1 MPQQCRSRGRGPPLS
16 LRYEPRRQVRRNN
29 EAATLMA
36 NIPKSKDA
44 TEEAL
49 SAIQEALNIRAPETR
64 PGTPFEPVAET
75 DAAAASTPPAGELFP
90 QEAPPAGCPT
100 GET

>member
-1 MPQQCRSRGRGPPLS
+1 
-16 LRYEPRRQVRRNN
+16 
-29 EAATLMA
+29 MA

-64 PGTPFEPVAET
+64 PANAF
-75 DAAAASTPPAGELFP
+75 
-90 QEAPPAGCPT
+90 
-100 GET
+100 